1 MRIKDEQLHQRT
13 HQAKNEP
20 LLNGMHALMLFEAV
34 VCVHRR
40 GVGSAINEHPLS
52 GMQVFML
59 FEAVVCVPTRGV
71 AM

>member
-20 LLNGMHALMLFEAV
+20 LLNGMQALMLFEAV

-40 GVGSAINEHPLS
+40 GVGSAKKKKNS
-52 GMQVFML
+52 
-59 FEAVVCVPTRGV
+59 
-71 AM
+71 